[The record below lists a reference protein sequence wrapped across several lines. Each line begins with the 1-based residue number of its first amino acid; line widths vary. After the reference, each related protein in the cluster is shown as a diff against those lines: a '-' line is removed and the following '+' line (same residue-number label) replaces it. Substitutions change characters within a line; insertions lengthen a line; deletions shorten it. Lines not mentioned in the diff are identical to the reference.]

1 MLETISLHG
10 KRRLR
15 LTPNRSASWQDTKW
29 LMLIFAV
36 VVFTIAI
43 GWAVVGVWVI
53 LPFAGIEVVL
63 LIFIM
68 YQVSRSTY
76 RWETLDIE
84 PHTIHFCTR
93 HRTLSFTRPSAHII
107 FTESENDWH
116 LPIVT
121 LADGE
126 QRIVLGEFLNLED
139 RALLKE
145 TLDNEG
151 IMVCRNH
158 WWKT

>member
-1 MLETISLHG
+1 
-10 KRRLR
+10 
-15 LTPNRSASWQDTKW
+15 
-29 LMLIFAV
+29 MLIFAV
-36 VVFTIAI
+36 AVFTIAI

-53 LPFAGIEVVL
+53 LPFAGVEVVL

-76 RWETLDIE
+76 RWETIDIA

-93 HRTLSFTRPSAHII
+93 HRTLIFTRPSAHIE
-107 FTESENDWH
+107 FTEVENDWR
-116 LPIVT
+116 LPTVS
-121 LADGE
+121 LVDGE

-145 TLDNEG
+145 SLGNEG
-151 IMVCRNH
+151 IMVCRNQ

>member
-1 MLETISLHG
+1 
-10 KRRLR
+10 
-15 LTPNRSASWQDTKW
+15 
-29 LMLIFAV
+29 
-36 VVFTIAI
+36 
-43 GWAVVGVWVI
+43 
-53 LPFAGIEVVL
+53 
-63 LIFIM
+63 M

-76 RWETLDIE
+76 RWETIDIA

-93 HRTLSFTRPSAHII
+93 HRTLTFTRPSAHIE
-107 FTESENDWH
+107 FTEDENDWR
-116 LPIVT
+116 LPTVS
-121 LADGE
+121 LVDGE

-145 TLDNEG
+145 TLGNEG